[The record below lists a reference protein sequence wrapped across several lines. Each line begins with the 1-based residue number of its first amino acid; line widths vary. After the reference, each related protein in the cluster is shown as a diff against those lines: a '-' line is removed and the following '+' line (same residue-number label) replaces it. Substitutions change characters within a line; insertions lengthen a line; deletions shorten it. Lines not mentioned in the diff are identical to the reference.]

1 MSRYQGTVI
10 GVRGGVSGQ
19 SDRGPM
25 DIGEGTSSPISFGAC
40 SSSVCWGMRR
50 LFFGVG
56 RAVRVPAGW
65 RSEKRGP
72 RCTLLVG
79 KAVAGRGAR
88 KAQFVQC
95 RGVVT

>member
-1 MSRYQGTVI
+1 M
-10 GVRGGVSGQ
+10 
-19 SDRGPM
+19 
-25 DIGEGTSSPISFGAC
+25 
-40 SSSVCWGMRR
+40 
-50 LFFGVG
+50 G

-65 RSEKRGP
+65 RSEKGAQVYAA
-72 RCTLLVG
+72 CW